1 MGTAESERM
10 AAIVSSFAGVLKQH
24 GFKKRRHCFNRTT
37 ESGLVHVAN
46 FWQHPKEPPAWTEV
60 PGLRERRYG
69 TFRLDFGVYV
79 PEITRLGTPRS
90 DWINEYDCHLRRTAG
105 ELEGVRSDSWLPL
118 DDPQSVVRADRSLR
132 QFGLPWLTRFA
143 SHDALLDEF
152 HRHGSVEIGMSP
164 AGGLDIADMLIAR
177 GREHEA
183 RSVLEDYVGT
193 SVLRSHA
200 QYLADYLRDRGLP
213 DLIDR
218 IHTRESAPPLWVRVE
233 RA

>member
-10 AAIVSSFAGVLKQH
+10 AAIVSIFAGVLKQH

-46 FWQHPKEPPAWTEV
+46 FWQHPKEPPAWTEA

-105 ELEGVRSDSWLPL
+105 QLQGVLHDMWLPL
-118 DDPQSVVRADRSLR
+118 DDPESVEHTQRSLEE
-132 QFGLPWLTRFA
+132 FGFPWLARFP
-143 SHDALLDEF
+143 SHDAVLDEF
-152 HRHGSVEIGMSP
+152 RRR
-164 AGGLDIADMLIAR
+164 GG
-177 GREHEA
+177 
-183 RSVLEDYVGT
+183 VC
-193 SVLRSHA
+193 
-200 QYLADYLRDRGLP
+200 
-213 DLIDR
+213 
-218 IHTRESAPPLWVRVE
+218 
-233 RA
+233 